1 MKTYQEILNDTI
13 EYYIRHEV
21 PTQTSP
27 EERAAKEYAKQW
39 IDRFVDRI
47 NWIDENIGSDTSEIK
62 KEIDAQ

>member
-13 EYYIRHEV
+13 EDYLRNQI

-39 IDRFVDRI
+39 V
-47 NWIDENIGSDTSEIK
+47 EKVVVELSDSPRSNDMMIARLQK
-62 KEIDAQ
+62 RIDAQ